1 MGKEKPLVGGLGKVL
16 RQDFLGVGVL
26 GSSRDMQSG
35 IIWIIGLNEFV
46 QETKKGGL
54 TGNLSLT
61 HLTDLSGPLASQAFP
76 SYL

>member
-1 MGKEKPLVGGLGKVL
+1 MGQEKPLGVGWARSLG
-16 RQDFLGVGVL
+16 RIFLGVGVL
-26 GSSRDMQSG
+26 GSSDDMPSG
-35 IIWIIGLNEFV
+35 IIWIIGLNEFL